1 MHKEPMPSKNN
12 SRAARRLRQFGWVGG
27 LLVVSAALGLF
38 VTWRAPGLDL
48 DARSWLVRARGPL
61 PLPDDIAIVAID
73 EAAVARFGR
82 ASWGRSL
89 TGAMLDQIAD
99 ARPKAIALD
108 VLFSEPTSSADDSA
122 LAAAI
127 ARAGNVVAAAQLSR
141 TESGRV
147 VWLRPLPAIEK
158 AAAGIGH
165 AHVSTEIDGVAGSFL
180 VRQADDLGQAEWAM
194 ALETIRVGEGVN
206 DQSVQELPGRVS
218 MGGRTLPVRTE
229 TRTMEIESSH
239 PRSTER
245 LRASWIPIEYVGPAG
260 SFAPHTFSFVDVLDG
275 KVPASAFRGKYVIV
289 GATAAALGDR
299 FTSPFV
305 HIEGPDG
312 QQYGEFVP
320 GVEVLANSL
329 NTLLRG
335 RWYSET
341 PDWLSAVC
349 AALVALLLL
358 GGLSIAQGK
367 HENLK
372 HLAMIVLLGG
382 SILALSYFVFIR
394 WLVFPPIVPCSVA
407 FVFVLPLVL
416 LRRSLVASRDLDIQI
431 RQMVHAES
439 WLWPSAQETKA
450 DPAALILQLTNASG
464 VAILRCASAGKY
476 RVAASPGFPLLT
488 SVTGSDPLSIR
499 WPQSSVPNQAGD
511 VFPGTRD
518 EGMVYLF
525 HEKQDIRAQQMTAWK
540 CPLADGDSPNGF
552 LILLHQKDVRMPLEV
567 LRVAVELA
575 SGFVVALGIG
585 DSTKGEAAESLR
597 GASSRLLPRG
607 ITWKTRTLRALHQRL
622 LSDSRFVDKSLRSVG
637 DGLLVAG
644 SGGQIVFVNRRAADI
659 LGIKG
664 HSLLGS
670 SLLGRLDQPEK
681 TMAETLERLLV
692 DRSTVEREITLGGS
706 SPRHF
711 ILRLSPV
718 CENGVD
724 RGRSAV
730 VGIVASLSDITKQR
744 ALQQMKTEV
753 MALVTHELRTPLT
766 AIQGIS
772 EVLAKFDVE
781 PKRRREMHAAINQ
794 EAKRLARMIDE
805 YLDLTR
811 LEAGARALRKTPLR
825 VEPLIERAVLL
836 LDPVASSRGI
846 PIECKFE
853 QNLPV
858 VMADS
863 DLIAQA
869 VTNVIA
875 NAIKYS
881 PAGGAIHVSV
891 RTDGNDLLIE
901 VADKGYGI
909 APENV
914 RRIFEKFYRVP
925 RGEHADEP
933 GTGLGLTFVR
943 EIMDAH
949 GGYVTVES
957 ELGAGSK
964 FTLCM
969 PLELKDS
976 HSVKESADD

>member
-1 MHKEPMPSKNN
+1 
-12 SRAARRLRQFGWVGG
+12 
-27 LLVVSAALGLF
+27 
-38 VTWRAPGLDL
+38 
-48 DARSWLVRARGPL
+48 
-61 PLPDDIAIVAID
+61 
-73 EAAVARFGR
+73 
-82 ASWGRSL
+82 
-89 TGAMLDQIAD
+89 
-99 ARPKAIALD
+99 
-108 VLFSEPTSSADDSA
+108 
-122 LAAAI
+122 
-127 ARAGNVVAAAQLSR
+127 
-141 TESGRV
+141 
-147 VWLRPLPAIEK
+147 
-158 AAAGIGH
+158 
-165 AHVSTEIDGVAGSFL
+165 
-180 VRQADDLGQAEWAM
+180 M
-194 ALETIRVGEGVN
+194 ALEIIRVGEGAN
-206 DQSVQELPGRVS
+206 DQSIQELPGAVS
-218 MGGRTLPVRTE
+218 IGGQTFPVRTE

-239 PRSTER
+239 PRSTQR

-260 SFAPHTFSFVDVLDG
+260 SFAPHTFSFADVLDG

-349 AALVALLLL
+349 AALIALLML
-358 GGLSIAQGK
+358 GGLSIAQGNQ
-367 HENLK
+367 ENLK
-372 HLAMIVLLGG
+372 QLAMIVLIGA
-382 SILALSYFVFIR
+382 SILALSYFAFLH
-394 WLVFPPIVPCSVA
+394 WLVFPPIVPCSVSFI
-407 FVFVLPLVL
+407 FVIPLVL
-416 LRRSLVASRDLDIQI
+416 LRRSLVASRELDVQI

-439 WLWPSAQETKA
+439 WLWPPARETKT
-450 DPAALILQLTNASG
+450 DPAALIMQLTNASG
-464 VAILRCASAGKY
+464 VAILRCVSAGKY
-476 RVAASPGFPLLT
+476 RVAASSGFPLLT
-488 SVTGSDPLSIR
+488 SVTESDWLSIR
-499 WPQSSVPNQAGD
+499 GPQSSVPNEAGD
-511 VFPGTRD
+511 AFPGKPD
-518 EGMVYLF
+518 EELVHLF
-525 HEKQDIRAQQMTAWK
+525 RENHDPRVQKMTALK
-540 CPLADGDSPNGF
+540 CPLGDSDSPTGF
-552 LILLHQKDVRMPLEV
+552 LILLHQKDRRLQLEV
-567 LRVAVELA
+567 LRVSVELA
-575 SGFVVALGIG
+575 NGFIVALGIRDPG
-585 DSTKGEAAESLR
+585 KGEAPKSLR
-597 GASSRLLPRG
+597 QESWSLWPRG
-607 ITWKTRTLRALHQRL
+607 ITWKTRMLRSLNQRF

-644 SGGQIVFVNRRAADI
+644 TGGQIVFVNRRAADI
-659 LGIKG
+659 LGIKER
-664 HSLLGS
+664 SLLGS

-681 TMAETLERLLV
+681 TMSETLERLLV

-724 RGRSAV
+724 RDRDAV

-744 ALQQMKTEV
+744 ELQQMKTEV

-766 AIQGIS
+766 AIQGLS
-772 EVLAKFDVE
+772 EVLSKFDVD
-781 PKRRREMHAAINQ
+781 PNRRREMHAAINQ

-805 YLDLTR
+805 YLDITR
-811 LEAGARALRKTPLR
+811 LEAGARPLRKTALR
-825 VEPLIERAVLL
+825 VEPLVERVLLL
-836 LDPVASSRGI
+836 LDPVAMSRGV
-846 PIECKFE
+846 PIKCEFE

-858 VMADS
+858 VMVDS
-863 DLIAQA
+863 DLLAQA

-881 PAGGAIHVSV
+881 PPGREILVSV
-891 RTDGNDLLIE
+891 WTEGNDLRIE

-914 RRIFEKFYRVP
+914 KRIFEKFYRVP
-925 RGEHADEP
+925 HGEHTDEP

-957 ELGAGSK
+957 ELGVGST
-964 FTLCM
+964 FTLRL

-976 HSVKESADD
+976 HKINGSTDG

>member
-1 MHKEPMPSKNN
+1 M
-12 SRAARRLRQFGWVGG
+12 
-27 LLVVSAALGLF
+27 F
-38 VTWRAPGLDL
+38 VTWRVPGLDL
-48 DARSWLVRARGPL
+48 DARTWLVRARGPL

-73 EAAVARFGR
+73 EASLARFGR
-82 ASWGRSL
+82 YPWRRSL
-89 TGAMLDQIAD
+89 TAQMLGQLTD
-99 ARPKAIALD
+99 AHSKAIALD
-108 VLFSEPTSSADDSA
+108 VLFSEPTNSADDSA

-127 ARAGNVVAAAQLSR
+127 ARAGNVVTAAQLSR

-147 VWLRPLPAIEK
+147 VWLRPLPSIEK
-158 AAAGIGH
+158 TAAGVGH
-165 AHVSTEIDGVAGSFL
+165 VHVSTEVDGVAGSFL
-180 VRQADDLGQAEWAM
+180 VRQADDQGQAEWAM
-194 ALETIRVGEGVN
+194 ALEIIRVGEGVN
-206 DQSVQELPGRVS
+206 DQSIQELPGAVS
-218 MGGRTLPVRTE
+218 IGGQTFPMRTE

-239 PRSTER
+239 PRNTQR

-260 SFAPHTFSFVDVLDG
+260 SFAPRTFSFADVLDG

-349 AALVALLLL
+349 AALVALLML
-358 GGLSIAQGK
+358 GGLSIAQGNQ
-367 HENLK
+367 ENLK
-372 HLAMIVLLGG
+372 QLAMIVLIGA
-382 SILALSYFVFIR
+382 SILALSYFAFLH
-394 WLVFPPIVPCSVA
+394 WLVFPPIVPCSVSFI
-407 FVFVLPLVL
+407 FVIPLVL
-416 LRRSLVASRDLDIQI
+416 LRRSLVASRELDVQI

-439 WLWPSAQETKA
+439 WLWPPARETKT
-450 DPAALILQLTNASG
+450 DPAALIMQFTNASG
-464 VAILRCASAGKY
+464 VAILRCVSEGKY
-476 RVAASPGFPLLT
+476 RVAASSGFPLLT
-488 SVTGSDPLSIR
+488 SVTESDRLSIR
-499 WPQSSVPNQAGD
+499 WPQSSVPNDAGD
-511 VFPGTRD
+511 VFPGKPD
-518 EGMVYLF
+518 EELVHLF
-525 HEKQDIRAQQMTAWK
+525 RENHDPQPQRMTAWK
-540 CPLADGDSPNGF
+540 CPLGDSESPTGF
-552 LILLHQKDVRMPLEV
+552 LILLHQKDGRLPLEG
-567 LRVAVELA
+567 LRVSVELA
-575 SGFVVALGIG
+575 NGFIVTLGIR
-585 DSTKGEAAESLR
+585 DSGEVEPATSMRQESWSLW
-597 GASSRLLPRG
+597 PRG
-607 ITWKTRTLRALHQRL
+607 ITWKTRMLRSLNQRL
-622 LSDSRFVDKSLRSVG
+622 LSDSIFVDKSLRSVG

-644 SGGQIVFVNRRAADI
+644 TGGQIVFVNRRAADI
-659 LGIKG
+659 LGNKQR
-664 HSLLGS
+664 SLLGS

-681 TMAETLERLLV
+681 TMSETLERLLV

-718 CENGVD
+718 CENDVD
-724 RGRSAV
+724 RGRDAV
-730 VGIVASLSDITKQR
+730 VGIVASLSEITKQR
-744 ALQQMKTEV
+744 ELQQMKTEV

-766 AIQGIS
+766 AIQGLS
-772 EVLAKFDVE
+772 EVLSKFDVD
-781 PKRRREMHAAINQ
+781 PNRRREMHAAINQ

-805 YLDLTR
+805 YLDITR
-811 LEAGARALRKTPLR
+811 LEAGARPLRKTPLR
-825 VEPLIERAVLL
+825 VEPLIERVLLL
-836 LDPVASSRGI
+836 LDPVAMSRGV
-846 PIECKFE
+846 PIKCEFE
-853 QNLPV
+853 KNLPV
-858 VMADS
+858 VMVDS

-881 PAGGAIHVSV
+881 PPGREILVSV
-891 RTDGNDLLIE
+891 WTEGNDLRIE

-914 RRIFEKFYRVP
+914 KRIFEKFYRVP
-925 RGEHADEP
+925 HGEHTDEP

-957 ELGAGSK
+957 ELGVGST
-964 FTLCM
+964 FTLRL

-976 HSVKESADD
+976 HKINGSTDG